1 MRVMLTSCGLE
12 TKKIEEAFLAFL
24 GKAPE
29 QANALFIPTAAIDAD
44 AIGKYISC

>member
-12 TKKIEEAFLAFL
+12 TKKIEEAFLKFL

-29 QANALFIPTAAIDAD
+29 A
-44 AIGKYISC
+44 

>member
-12 TKKIEEAFLAFL
+12 TKKIEESFLEFL
-24 GKAPE
+24 GKVPE

-44 AIGKYISC
+44 A